1 MVTTRL
7 KALRSGFK
15 GAVCNLLVV
24 VLALFLATRLAA
36 PLHAAWQSAVTGHM
50 LGKRLPPLALTTA
63 VPASPRTGAAGGAGG
78 VVLLDFWAP
87 WCAPC
92 QERVPLLN
100 ALQADYGTQGLTV
113 IGLERA
119 SPLEGEDVLERA
131 AVGVDARQRVPFA
144 YAVGLDPGGGLF
156 ARMGVRSLPYA
167 VLVDRNGIVVWQ
179 GDPSRLSRATIEATL
194 RAPRLGTLTRF

>member
-7 KALRSGFK
+7 KALRTGFK
-15 GAVCNLLVV
+15 GALCNLLVI
-24 VLALFLATRLAA
+24 VLALLLAA
-36 PLHAAWQSAVTGHM
+36 PLHAAWHSAVTGHM
-50 LGKRLPPLALTTA
+50 LGKRMPPLALTTA
-63 VPASPRTGAAGGAGG
+63 VPTSPRMGTAAGG

-113 IGLERA
+113 IGMERESSLA
-119 SPLEGEDVLERA
+119 GEDLLEG
-131 AVGVDARQRVPFA
+131 VGRRQRVPFA

-194 RAPRLGTLTRF
+194 RAPRVGTLARF

>member
-1 MVTTRL
+1 MVTTRF
-7 KALRSGFK
+7 KALRTGFRS
-15 GAVCNLLVV
+15 ALCNLLVV

-50 LGKRLPPLALTTA
+50 LGKRMPPLALTTA
-63 VPASPRTGAAGGAGG
+63 VPASPRTDAAAAGG

-100 ALQADYGTQGLTV
+100 ALQADYRTQGLTV

-144 YAVGLDPGGGLF
+144 YAVGPDPGGGLF

-194 RAPRLGTLTRF
+194 RAPRVGTLARF

>member
-1 MVTTRL
+1 MVTTRF

-15 GAVCNLLVV
+15 GVLCNLLVV
-24 VLALFLATRLAA
+24 VLALLLAA

-50 LGKRLPPLALTTA
+50 LGKRMPPLALPTA
-63 VPASPRTGAAGGAGG
+63 VSASPRTGAAGGAAGG

-100 ALQADYGTQGLTV
+100 ALQAHYGMQGLTV

-144 YAVGLDPGGGLF
+144 YAVGLDPGGLF

>member
-1 MVTTRL
+1 MVTTRFT
-7 KALRSGFK
+7 ALRTGCKS
-15 GAVCNLLVV
+15 ALCNVLVV

-36 PLHAAWQSAVTGHM
+36 PLQAAWQSAVTGHM
-50 LGKRLPPLALTTA
+50 LGKRMPPLALTTV
-63 VPASPRTGAAGGAGG
+63 VPASPRTDAAAAGG

-100 ALQADYGTQGLTV
+100 ALQADYRTQGLTV

-119 SPLEGEDVLERA
+119 SPLAGEAVLERA
-131 AVGVDARQRVPFA
+131 GGRQRVPFA
-144 YAVGLDPGGGLF
+144 YAVGFDPGGGLF

>member
-1 MVTTRL
+1 MVTTRF
-7 KALRSGFK
+7 KALRTGFK
-15 GAVCNLLVV
+15 GALCNLLVI

-36 PLHAAWQSAVTGHM
+36 PLQAAWQSAVTGHM
-50 LGKRLPPLALTTA
+50 LGKRMPPLALTAA
-63 VPASPRTGAAGGAGG
+63 VPASPRRDAAAAGG

-100 ALQADYGTQGLTV
+100 ALQVDYGTQGLTV

-119 SPLEGEDVLERA
+119 APLEGEDVLELPGARM
-131 AVGVDARQRVPFA
+131 VARQRVPFA
-144 YAVGLDPGGGLF
+144 YAVGSDPGGGLF

-167 VLVDRNGIVVWQ
+167 VLIDRNGIVVWQ